1 MTKQESLIIEL
12 LDACIVAERA
22 FRVPARTN
30 LALEHAALDLLRM
43 VIKKAQARDE

>member
-22 FRVPARTN
+22 FRVPARTWSTP
-30 LALEHAALDLLRM
+30 RS
-43 VIKKAQARDE
+43 ICCGW